1 MLIASINLVYSNG
14 GRMDIRQLRYF
25 LEVERFGN
33 FTKAAESLR
42 IAQPAVSMA
51 VKKLEEELDL
61 VLFSRQDKKVSL
73 TAEGEIFLPHARR
86 ILEDLRGA
94 ELEMAELKGLSR
106 GEVRIGITPMISA
119 YFFPDIFRDFKRAY
133 PQLSISVL
141 GEGSGRI
148 QKMIG
153 EGELDMGVVA
163 GGGSGAFPATLEVR
177 RFLREE
183 IVVCVPLDHPFAGR
197 ASVTLDQLTGEPLV
211 FYKEGYYIREF
222 FLEALKGTGTAPDI
236 VFETN
241 LFSLVKSLVRNGT
254 GISIFLKM
262 VVAGDGDLAAVSFDP
277 PLHLDL
283 VIAWK
288 KGTYLS
294 LANRA
299 FVDFLLQHT
308 PPEWEGQGG

>member
-1 MLIASINLVYSNG
+1 
-14 GRMDIRQLRYF
+14 MDIRQLRYF
-25 LEVERFGN
+25 LEVARLSN

-61 VLFSRQDKKVSL
+61 VLFNRQDKKVSL
-73 TAEGEIFLPHARR
+73 TAEGEIFQGHARR
-86 ILEDLRGA
+86 ILDDLRGA
-94 ELEMAELKGLSR
+94 ELEMAELKGLTR

-119 YFFPDIFRDFKRAY
+119 YFFPDIFRDFKRSY

-163 GGGSGAFPATLEVR
+163 GGGSAAFPPTLEVR

-183 IVVCVPLDHPFAGR
+183 IVVCVPPDHPFAGR
-197 ASVTLDQLTGEPLV
+197 QAVTLTEFIGEPLV

-222 FLEALKGTGTAPDI
+222 FLEALKGTGSAPRI
-236 VFETN
+236 IFETN

-262 VVAGDGDLAAVSFDP
+262 VVAEDTDLAAVSFDP

-283 VIAWK
+283 LIAWK
-288 KGTYLS
+288 KDTYLS

-299 FVDFLLQHT
+299 FVDFLLEHA
-308 PPEWEGQGG
+308 PGERDGDPG

>member
-1 MLIASINLVYSNG
+1 
-14 GRMDIRQLRYF
+14 MDVRQLRYF
-25 LEVERFGN
+25 LEVARLSN
-33 FTKAAESLR
+33 FTKAAEALR

-61 VLFSRQDKKVSL
+61 VLFNRQDKKVSL

-86 ILEDLRGA
+86 ILDDLRGA
-94 ELEMAELKGLSR
+94 ELEMAELKGLSK

-119 YFFPDIFRDFKRAY
+119 YFFPDIIRDFKRSY
-133 PQLSISVL
+133 PQLRVSVL

-153 EGELDMGVVA
+153 QGELDMGVVA
-163 GGGSGAFPATLEVR
+163 GSGSGSFPPTLEVR

-197 ASVTLDQLTGEPLV
+197 RSVTLAEFIGEPLV

-222 FLEALKGTGTAPDI
+222 FLEALKETGSAPDI

-262 VVAGDGDLAAVSFDP
+262 VLSEDRDLAAVHFDP

-283 VIAWK
+283 LIAWK
-288 KGTYLS
+288 RDTYLS

-299 FVDFLLQHT
+299 FVDFLLQHA
-308 PPEWEGQGG
+308 PGERAGEEP